1 MSSDRIAGGVTAA
14 RGFRAASGTAGIK
27 LVPAHTSRTRA
38 AGKRAPADVAL
49 VVSDRPAVAAGVF
62 TANQVQAAPVAWSRA
77 VVCARRPVR
86 AVLLNS
92 GNANA
97 CTGAHGWAA
106 VRRSATAL
114 AAALGCAPR
123 EVLVASTGVI
133 GVPLPVE
140 RLVQVLGTMATR
152 LAPGPRAAAA
162 AARAIMTT
170 DTRPKQHALRVRA
183 GRHLYTVGGMAK
195 GAGMIHPQMATLLGV
210 ITTDAPLTPA
220 QAQRLLAGAVE
231 RSFNALTV
239 DGDTSTNDTILLLAN
254 GAGGGRIAPASRAER
269 AFGRALDEVTWALAQ
284 AVAADGEGAT
294 KLLLVRVSGA
304 SSPADARRVARTVA
318 SSLLVKAAVHGG
330 DPNWGRVLAA
340 AGRSGVPFD
349 SGVLEL
355 RIGGHR
361 VVRAGAS
368 YAEGEA
374 GAARHLRGRRVE
386 MELTI
391 GRGRATATALGCD
404 LTAGYVAINAH
415 YRS

>member
-1 MSSDRIAGGVTAA
+1 MRSKHLPGGVTAA
-14 RGFRAASGTAGIK
+14 KGFRAAAAAAGIK
-27 LVPAHTSRTRA
+27 PSPNGR
-38 AGKRAPADVAL
+38 GGRAPTDVAV
-49 VVSDRPAVAAGVF
+49 VVSDLPAVAAGVF
-62 TANQVQAAPVAWSRA
+62 TTNRVQAAPVLWSRA
-77 VVCARRPVR
+77 VVRARRRVR

-97 CTGAHGWAA
+97 CTGAQGESA
-106 VRRSATAL
+106 VRRSAIAL
-114 AAALGCAPR
+114 GAALGCAPTQ
-123 EVLVASTGVI
+123 VLLASTGVI
-133 GVPLPVE
+133 GVTLPVE
-140 RLVQVLGTMATR
+140 RLLIALGSVVRR
-152 LAPGPRAAAA
+152 LAPGSRAGAA

-170 DTRPKQHALRVRA
+170 DTRPKQHAVRVRA
-183 GRHLYTVGGMAK
+183 GARTYVVGGMAK

-210 ITTDAPLTPA
+210 ITTDAPLAPA
-220 QAQRLLAGAVE
+220 QAGRLLAAAVDG
-231 RSFNALTV
+231 SFNTLSV

-254 GAGGGRIAPASRAER
+254 GAGGGRVAPGSRAEQ
-269 AFGRALDEVTWALAQ
+269 ALGRALAEVTWALAQ

-294 KLLLVRVSGA
+294 KLLVVKVAGA
-304 SSPADARRVARTVA
+304 KSAADARRVARTVV

-340 AGRSGVPFD
+340 AGRAGVPFMAKE
-349 SGVLEL
+349 LEL

-361 VVRAGAS
+361 VVRAGAP
-368 YAEGEA
+368 EPGGEA

-391 GRGRATATALGCD
+391 GRGPAAATALGCD